1 MRYILNNENYIE
13 EISFSNEIE
22 CNSKTCTEYMGIVPT
37 GYNSLL
43 EWSEIAVIQAY
54 KVVDGNLTHD
64 PDKET
69 ALLNEWAIQETRN
82 KPEVIG
88 NKVTSINENST
99 DIQYPSAKCMY
110 RTISSLD
117 IPDVQ
122 SLSNTEIENLINSN
136 VL

>member
-22 CNSKTCTEYMGIVPT
+22 CNSKTCVEYMGIVPT
-37 GYNSLL
+37 GYSSLL

-54 KVVDGNLTHD
+54 KIVDGNLTHD

-69 ALLNEWAIQETRN
+69 ALKNEWATQEA
-82 KPEVIG
+82 KCKSEMVG
-88 NKVTSINENST
+88 NKVTSISETST
-99 DIQYPSAKCMY
+99 DIEYPSAKCLY
-110 RTISSLD
+110 DSLNNLD
-117 IPDVQ
+117 IPDMQ
-122 SLSNTEIENLINSN
+122 SLTNAEIEALINNN

>member
-1 MRYILNNENYIE
+1 MRYILNNEGYIE
-13 EISFSNEIE
+13 ELSFSREIE
-22 CNSKTCTEYMGIVPT
+22 CNNKTCVEYMGIVPT
-37 GYNSLL
+37 GYSSLL

-54 KVVDGNLTHD
+54 KVIDGNLTHD
-64 PDKET
+64 PTKET
-69 ALLNEWAIQETRN
+69 ALLNEWAIQKEKN

-88 NKVTSINENST
+88 NKVTSISEEST
-99 DIQYPSAKCMY
+99 DIQYPSAKCLY
-110 RTISSLD
+110 RTISNLD

>member
-22 CNSKTCTEYMGIVPT
+22 CNNKTCTEYMGIVPT
-37 GYNSLL
+37 GYSSLL

-54 KVVDGNLTHD
+54 KVVGGNLTHD
-64 PDKET
+64 PNKET
-69 ALLNEWAIQETRN
+69 DLLNEWAIQESRN

-99 DIQYPSAKCMY
+99 DIQYPSAKCLY

-122 SLSNTEIENLINSN
+122 SLSNTEIENLINN
-136 VL
+136 IVL